1 MCANVKLFPDP
12 MTLSSSEMLLND
24 CINRR
29 FLRTGPFPQS
39 ERDLV
44 VAPSR
49 FSDDISSWIPLM
61 SPARVLFTDDGENI
75 LSAADTRTLQTTR
88 QALYLSFSG
97 MSPALLDAH
106 TRDHSSDAE
115 IHSLLQQTDRT
126 LAGSPMID
134 DRVKVRR
141 LLKDRLAPIILRLQN
156 DPAAS
161 GDMLNG
167 YERII
172 VIDDNAH
179 PIFNDS
185 AITNYLVISQ
195 SYERGGVRI
204 YVCHAR

>member
-1 MCANVKLFPDP
+1 
-12 MTLSSSEMLLND
+12 
-24 CINRR
+24 
-29 FLRTGPFPQS
+29 
-39 ERDLV
+39 
-44 VAPSR
+44 
-49 FSDDISSWIPLM
+49 M
-61 SPARVLFTDDGENI
+61 SLA
-75 LSAADTRTLQTTR
+75 S
-88 QALYLSFSG
+88 
-97 MSPALLDAH
+97 LDAR
-106 TRDHSSDAE
+106 TRDKSSDAD

-126 LAGSPMID
+126 LAGSPLVE
-134 DRVKVRR
+134 DRAKVRH
-141 LLKDRLAPIILRLQN
+141 LLKDRLAPIFLQLQN
-156 DPAAS
+156 DPTAS